1 MEDTNNFSSSLNY
14 YIKAKSFK
22 DKHIIITGG
31 TGAIGSCVL
40 YNLLQCGSK
49 IVAFYHKTIPSNPIL
64 NPFITSKKLIFIQ
77 IDFDIISS
85 KLTDKFKEAMAF
97 LEGILD
103 ILIFCHGK
111 FFQGDFR
118 SIKTI
123 NFDHNLKINVR
134 ANFHFLSLA
143 IPFLKITKGN
153 VVMISS
159 METKIV
165 EKGDF
170 LHALGKSMINSLVQN
185 SALELASY
193 GIRINAVAPS
203 FVVSGFRNDA
213 MSEIKNN
220 KYLEQ
225 MKGFHLLN
233 QKLSTPEEIANVILF
248 LASSDAA
255 FMTGEIISVD
265 CGFELNH
272 DLSFLQKDEISNI
285 DFEENNNII
294 NNNIINNN
302 NINFN

>member
-1 MEDTNNFSSSLNY
+1 
-14 YIKAKSFK
+14 
-22 DKHIIITGG
+22 
-31 TGAIGSCVL
+31 
-40 YNLLQCGSK
+40 
-49 IVAFYHKTIPSNPIL
+49 
-64 NPFITSKKLIFIQ
+64 
-77 IDFDIISS
+77 
-85 KLTDKFKEAMAF
+85 
-97 LEGILD
+97 
-103 ILIFCHGK
+103 
-111 FFQGDFR
+111 
-118 SIKTI
+118 
-123 NFDHNLKINVR
+123 
-134 ANFHFLSLA
+134 
-143 IPFLKITKGN
+143 
-153 VVMISS
+153 
-159 METKIV
+159 
-165 EKGDF
+165 
-170 LHALGKSMINSLVQN
+170 
-185 SALELASY
+185 
-193 GIRINAVAPS
+193 
-203 FVVSGFRNDA
+203 